1 MATEKREKLTNVNV
15 LVSERGNAL
24 LTNAAERNHRSKRKE
39 AKARLE
45 HHLQTYGSDWIE
57 KVY

>member
-1 MATEKREKLTNVNV
+1 MATEKREKITNVNV